1 MDTANMAKAVQISL
15 DEELLRRVDADPET
29 KHRGRSAVVT
39 SALVLYLQDKRR
51 RAVDH
56 AIRKAYGD
64 AAGDMADEVEPLVG
78 AQAWPK
84 K

>member
-1 MDTANMAKAVQISL
+1 MAKAVQISL

-29 KHRGRSAVVT
+29 RRKGRSAVVR
-39 SALVLYLQDKRR
+39 SALLLYLRNKQSRRVDDLIR
-51 RAVDH
+51 RA
-56 AIRKAYGD
+56 YGTE
-64 AAGDMADEVEPLVG
+64 ADEMLDEIEPLIE